1 MVVLTLIVICIFHNF
16 YNRSIHV
23 YNLEV
28 SLMLEKADIRHVNRE
43 SYVQRTHNLW
53 MAVRREFELHQ
64 GSPLYYTIAQY
75 CLFQE

>member
-1 MVVLTLIVICIFHNF
+1 
-16 YNRSIHV
+16 
-23 YNLEV
+23 
-28 SLMLEKADIRHVNRE
+28 MLEKADIRHVNRE

-64 GSPLYYTIAQY
+64 GSPLYYTIEQY